1 MGVPSFRQHLTACPP
16 FLFLHRCRRV
26 WEEHHRQTDEVSGPH
41 TIAAAGTT
49 QALATG
55 CETGGGWEKLPMPQS
70 MGGEQHPWVLRKG
83 LSSPVFIPCPRIIHE
98 DGYSEEECRQY
109 KAVVYSNTIQSIMAI
124 IKAMGNLQIDFGDS
138 SRAVGAFPRPPRL
151 GGVGVL
157 GEQKQMH
164 PKLDQ
169 D

>member
-1 MGVPSFRQHLTACPP
+1 
-16 FLFLHRCRRV
+16 
-26 WEEHHRQTDEVSGPH
+26 
-41 TIAAAGTT
+41 
-49 QALATG
+49 
-55 CETGGGWEKLPMPQS
+55 
-70 MGGEQHPWVLRKG
+70 MGGEQHPGVPHKG
-83 LSSPVFIPCPRIIHE
+83 LTLPVSLPCPRIIHE

-138 SRAVGAFPRPPRL
+138 SRAVSALLLLPHLAGVGIL
-151 GGVGVL
+151 GG
-157 GEQKQMH
+157 QKQMC